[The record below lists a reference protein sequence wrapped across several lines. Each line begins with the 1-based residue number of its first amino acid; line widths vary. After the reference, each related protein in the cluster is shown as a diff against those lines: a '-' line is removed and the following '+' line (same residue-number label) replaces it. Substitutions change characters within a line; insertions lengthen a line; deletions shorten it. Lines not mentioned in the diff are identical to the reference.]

1 MAAGHVLRCVGHGAG
16 MCFGG
21 SWAQTVPQIPVAVGS
36 GCRAGMRE
44 LWVRGAWF
52 SKQGLQEQ
60 WGFPGVGP
68 GCPSAT
74 GAPGPVL
81 PPFLHAS
88 GLSAAGGWAALSA
101 SSGAAAHAV
110 AEPEGCG
117 GVTAI
122 PAVCTDRGGRLW
134 GEGRAP
140 RGVRAWIRPYPL
152 TAPKGRRSSKSP
164 PVPPIVP
171 IVPPVPP
178 VPPPRVPRA
187 PSGGASPRAGAAREL
202 RVLRGTAAGVR
213 VGTSLPAAPS
223 RRSPRSPAPPRG

>member
-1 MAAGHVLRCVGHGAG
+1 
-16 MCFGG
+16 
-21 SWAQTVPQIPVAVGS
+21 
-36 GCRAGMRE
+36 MRE

-134 GEGRAP
+134 GEGRPSGCA
-140 RGVRAWIRPYPL
+140 
-152 TAPKGRRSSKSP
+152 RRS
-164 PVPPIVP
+164 
-171 IVPPVPP
+171 
-178 VPPPRVPRA
+178 
-187 PSGGASPRAGAAREL
+187 AG
-202 RVLRGTAAGVR
+202 LRG
-213 VGTSLPAAPS
+213 GTGTGGGTGGHGGHRLQSAPARLVLPHP
-223 RRSPRSPAPPRG
+223 PQNPAPPLPPPSGTAEPTALGCS